1 MKINKIEPAESYFSI
16 IGANKPI
23 FFAIKMKL
31 VVNPIFCDKDFF
43 VLLSLWSFGHH
54 VGDPKWGT
62 KMAAPY
68 ILTKKV

>member
-43 VLLSLWSFGHH
+43 VLLSL
-54 VGDPKWGT
+54 
-62 KMAAPY
+62 
-68 ILTKKV
+68 